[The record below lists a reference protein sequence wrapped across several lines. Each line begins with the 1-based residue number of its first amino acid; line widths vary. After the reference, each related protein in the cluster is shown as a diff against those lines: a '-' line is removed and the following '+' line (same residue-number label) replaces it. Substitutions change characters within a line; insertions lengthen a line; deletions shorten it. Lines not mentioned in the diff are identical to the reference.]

1 MGNILS
7 RIQEIAL
14 NEGITIGALERKIG
28 ASKGVLSRAINN
40 GTDIQSKWLQSM
52 VENYP
57 AYSTRWLITG
67 EGSMLHGNKNPEESK
82 RSNTPIATPISPTE
96 ESIIYKM
103 YKEKDEENKA
113 LIRENGRL
121 EERIRQLE
129 FQNKE
134 SDHHSIVD
142 DITEAFTKESSG
154 DYGEDSR
161 STKLLSGSKRSSVGK
176 V

>member
-1 MGNILS
+1 M
-7 RIQEIAL
+7 
-14 NEGITIGALERKIG
+14 K
-28 ASKGVLSRAINN
+28 KPDD
-40 GTDIQSKWLQSM
+40 TDK
-52 VENYP
+52 
-57 AYSTRWLITG
+57 
-67 EGSMLHGNKNPEESK
+67 
-82 RSNTPIATPISPTE
+82 
-96 ESIIYKM
+96 
-103 YKEKDEENKA
+103 KDEENKA

-134 SDHHSIVD
+134 SEHPSIVD
-142 DITEAFTKESSG
+142 NITEAFTKESSG